1 MVRASITT
9 TRFRSYVI
17 LLILLFCSYRITNQK
32 EISEYDEAETDAVP
46 AEGLEIVFLDVTQEQ
61 FDGDDGNDKCGR
73 HADGEYQDFSAGV
86 MPAEFDKFQKACPE
100 HDGNR
105 EEKGEFCSDEAGRAK

>member
-1 MVRASITT
+1 MKVRISNYGEAHA
-9 TRFRSYVI
+9 
-17 LLILLFCSYRITNQK
+17 LL
-32 EISEYDEAETDAVP
+32 ET
-46 AEGLEIVFLDVTQEQ
+46 DVTQEQ

-105 EEKGEFCSDEAGRAK
+105 EEKGEFCSDEAGGAK